1 MTWYY
6 AIVVVLVLGG
16 VAVLAAGRGGA
27 MGEVERRTPHR
38 LPEGDLGADDVRS
51 VRFTSAARGYRMDE
65 VDALLD
71 RLATQLDAADPAR
84 GWIGDEGAPDEERGA
99 GA

>member
-6 AIVVVLVLGG
+6 AVLAVLLLGG

-27 MGEVERRTPHR
+27 MAEVERPGAPELPDGRLDAGALRAVKFRT
-38 LPEGDLGADDVRS
+38 A
-51 VRFTSAARGYRMDE
+51 FRGYRMDE

-71 RLATQLDAADPAR
+71 RLAAQAEADDPAR
-84 GWIGDEGAPDEERGA
+84 PWTRGA
-99 GA
+99 EE